1 MEKTNPTVNHETFR
15 RKTVEKCL
23 RILSPLDDDSRF
35 VLENSV
41 NGIDLSTT
49 HVMYKLV
56 PPQLELVDGRKYEF
70 LIEFDRDD
78 IEWSIYYGCRGL
90 FPDMDPAD
98 ALPFFDEEFEA
109 QRQFILKD
117 LRLIGLDVDD
127 DSFEIT
133 NNTSNRA
140 YWPFWLKMTG
150 NLQSTVSA
158 VIAIRTSYENYL
170 LYKGLITEDKRTY
183 PDEYEILLSSVD
195 ERSRVKISEFI
206 DNMMLEGVFEKLGY
220 RNEWKLKKDS
230 NTDFAPLWRDKLCC
244 KEIRKKDGKKE
255 DVCLIRPNKS
265 IADNKW
271 FPKNQFS
278 IWEVPQH
285 FFYDSNGK
293 PMHGLAKTYNQWKQK
308 EMEPKSPGIK
318 KVAEK
323 IREE

>member
-1 MEKTNPTVNHETFR
+1 MKREKPAVNHETFR

-23 RILSPLDDDSRF
+23 RILSPLNDDRRF

-41 NGIDLSTT
+41 NGIDHSTT

-56 PPQLELVDGRKYEF
+56 PPQLELIDGRKYEF

-90 FPDMDPAD
+90 FPDMDED
-98 ALPFFDEEFEA
+98 EALPLFDEEFEA

-133 NNTSNRA
+133 NNTSNRT

-150 NLQSTVSA
+150 SLKSTVAA
-158 VIAIRTSYENYL
+158 VIAIRTNYENYL
-170 LYKGLITEDKRTY
+170 IYKGLITEDKRTY
-183 PDEYEILLSSVD
+183 PDEYEILLSLVD
-195 ERSRVKISEFI
+195 EQSRVKISEFI
-206 DNMMLEGVFEKLGY
+206 DNMLLEGLFEKVSY
-220 RNEWKLKKDS
+220 RNEWKLKSDT
-230 NTDFAPLWRDKLCC
+230 NTDFAVLWRDSLCY
-244 KEIRKKDGKKE
+244 KVIEKRDGKKE
-255 DVCLIRPNKS
+255 VVDLIHPNKN

-271 FPKNQFS
+271 FPKNHFA
-278 IWEVPQH
+278 IWEMPRR

-318 KVAEK
+318 RVAKKTRKE
-323 IREE
+323 

>member
-41 NGIDLSTT
+41 NGIDHSTT

-98 ALPFFDEEFEA
+98 ALTLFDKEFEE
-109 QRQFILKD
+109 QRQYILKD
-117 LRLIGLDVDD
+117 LRMIGLDVDD

-133 NNTSNRA
+133 NNISNHT

-158 VIAIRTSYENYL
+158 VIAIRASYENYL

-183 PDEYEILLSSVD
+183 PDEYENLLWSVD
-195 ERSRVKISEFI
+195 EKSRFLIREFI
-206 DNMMLEGVFEKLGY
+206 DNMVLEDLFEKLGY

-230 NTDFAPLWRDKLCC
+230 NTDFAHLWRDYLCC
-244 KEIRKKDGKKE
+244 KDVEKKNGKKE
-255 DVCLIRPNKS
+255 TICLILPNKS
-265 IADNKW
+265 IVDNKW
-271 FPKNQFS
+271 FPKNHFS
-278 IWEVPQH
+278 IWEVPRR
-285 FFYDSNGK
+285 FFYGVKGK
-293 PMHGLAKTYNQWKQK
+293 PMPNLAKTYEQWKRK
-308 EMEPKSPGIK
+308 PVEPKSSGMKRIMK
-318 KVAEK
+318 KLR
-323 IREE
+323 RE

>member
-1 MEKTNPTVNHETFR
+1 MKREKPAVNHETYR
-15 RKTVEKCL
+15 RKSVEKYV
-23 RILSPLDDDSRF
+23 RILSPLNDDRRF

-41 NGIDLSTT
+41 NGIDHSTT

-56 PPQLELVDGRKYEF
+56 PPQLELIDGRKYEF

-90 FPDMDPAD
+90 FPDMDED
-98 ALPFFDEEFEA
+98 EALPLFDEEFEA

-133 NNTSNRA
+133 NNISNHT

-158 VIAIRTSYENYL
+158 VIAIRTNYENYL
-170 LYKGLITEDKRTY
+170 IYKGLITEDKRTY
-183 PDEYEILLSSVD
+183 PDEYEILLSLVD
-195 ERSRVKISEFI
+195 EQSRVKISEFI
-206 DNMMLEGVFEKLGY
+206 DNMLLEGLFEKVSY
-220 RNEWKLKKDS
+220 RNEWKLKSDT
-230 NTDFAPLWRDKLCC
+230 NTDFAFLWRDNLCC
-244 KEIRKKDGKKE
+244 REIEKRDGKKE
-255 DVCLIRPNKS
+255 VFDLIKPNKN

-271 FPKNQFS
+271 FPKNHFA
-278 IWEVPQH
+278 IWEVPRR
-285 FFYDSNGK
+285 FFYDVKGK
-293 PMHGLAKTYNQWKQK
+293 PMPNLARTYNQWKQK

-318 KVAEK
+318 RVAKKTRKE
-323 IREE
+323 